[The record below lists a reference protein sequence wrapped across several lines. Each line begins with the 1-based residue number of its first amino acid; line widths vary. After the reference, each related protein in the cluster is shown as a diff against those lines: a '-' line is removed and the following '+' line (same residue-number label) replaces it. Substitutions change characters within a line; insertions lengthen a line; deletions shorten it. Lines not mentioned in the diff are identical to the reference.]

1 MNSVLYKSNLKGNK
15 SIKSFI
21 QRLKGWKGKKGQ
33 LGDFSEKNQAEGGR
47 FALKSWFRTVESK
60 LIKWVKSERTGFLL
74 VFFRKDSAAAVVSL
88 ATALVVLG
96 NLNIK
101 EGKEHFLFN
110 QSETGDK
117 SQELIKKRVE
127 SHTFKGDLTT
137 APLEMENGELKDEDV
152 YALLIEG
159 GSLDQNQ
166 LQYQVLSPIQPPD
179 AKQLLSE
186 GADVAVY
193 EVQSGDTVGSIAN
206 EFKITVNT
214 ILWANDLDDPDMIQP
229 GDKIFILPTTGVQ
242 HVVKS
247 GDTIDSIAKKYSAD
261 KEKII
266 AFNDLTAD
274 GALKVGEELV
284 IPDGRIETPKP
295 AEVLPQRNYYSS
307 GIAAEDTSR
316 GPSIIDKN
324 PKGGHSFPY
333 GYCTWYV
340 AQQKYIPWGGNAG
353 TWLYHAKAYGASTGK
368 TPKKGAIIVTNES
381 WYGHVA
387 IVTNVSG
394 DSVTIKEMNYAG
406 FAKVSSRTISAKSR
420 VIKGYIY

>member
-1 MNSVLYKSNLKGNK
+1 MAK
-15 SIKSFI
+15 
-21 QRLKGWKGKKGQ
+21 Q
-33 LGDFSEKNQAEGGR
+33 LETKIIN
-47 FALKSWFRTVESK
+47 W
-60 LIKWVKSERTGFLL
+60 IKSERTGFLL

-110 QSETGDK
+110 QEVSVDRE
-117 SQELIKKRVE
+117 QEMIKQRVE
-127 SHTFKGDLTT
+127 SLSFKGDLTT
-137 APLEMENGELKDEDV
+137 APLEMAGVETKEEDV
-152 YALLIEG
+152 YALMIEG
-159 GSLDQNQ
+159 GNLDENQ
-166 LQYQVLSPIQPPD
+166 MQYQVLSAVTPPN
-179 AKQLLSE
+179 AKDLLSG

-193 EVQSGDTVGSIAN
+193 EVKEGDTVGTIAKD
-206 EFKITVNT
+206 FKVTVNT
-214 ILWANDLDDPDMIQP
+214 ILWANDIDDPDMIQP

-247 GDTIDSIAKKYSAD
+247 GDNIDSLAKKYSAD

-274 GALKVGEELV
+274 GALKEGQELI
-284 IPDGRIETPKP
+284 IPDGEIKVVRP
-295 AEVLPQRNYYSS
+295 AEVLPQRDYYSS
-307 GIAAEDTSR
+307 GVAADDSGSR

-324 PKGGHSFPY
+324 PKGGHKFPY

-340 AQQKYIPWGGNAG
+340 AQHKYVPWGGNAG
-353 TWLYHAKAYGASTGK
+353 TWLYHAKAYGAKTGK

-381 WYGHVA
+381 WYGHVG
-387 IVTNVSG
+387 IVTDVKG
-394 DSVTIKEMNYAG
+394 DSITIKEMNYAG
-406 FAKVSSRTISAKSR
+406 FAKVSSRTISAKNK

>member
-1 MNSVLYKSNLKGNK
+1 MGGRTEFWQGRVLKG
-15 SIKSFI
+15 
-21 QRLKGWKGKKGQ
+21 LKQIEAK
-33 LGDFSEKNQAEGGR
+33 
-47 FALKSWFRTVESK
+47 V
-60 LIKWVKSERTGFLL
+60 IKWIKSERTGFLL

-110 QSETGDK
+110 QDEQVGK
-117 SQELIKKRVE
+117 SQEMIKKRVE
-127 SHTFKGDLTT
+127 SHIFKGDLTT
-137 APLEMENGELKDEDV
+137 APLEMADSDAKEEDI
-152 YALLIEG
+152 YALMIQDGNLN
-159 GSLDQNQ
+159 QNQ
-166 LQYQVLSPIQPPD
+166 MQYQVLSSITPPT
-179 AKQLLSE
+179 AKELLSG

-193 EVQSGDTVGSIAN
+193 EVQNGDTVGTIAQ

-214 ILWANDLDDPDMIQP
+214 ILWANDLDNPNLIQP

-242 HVVKS
+242 YVVKS
-247 GDTIDSIAKKYSAD
+247 GDNIDKIAKKYSAD

-266 AFNDLTAD
+266 AFNSLMAD
-274 GALKVGEELV
+274 GTLKEGQELI
-284 IPDGRIETPKP
+284 IPDGKIETPKP
-295 AEVLPQRNYYSS
+295 LEVLPQRNYYSS
-307 GIAAEDTSR
+307 GIAAEDSGAR

-340 AQQKYIPWGGNAG
+340 AQNKYVPWGGNAG

-381 WYGHVA
+381 WYGHVG

-406 FAKVSSRTISAKSR
+406 FAKVSTRTISAKNR

>member
-1 MNSVLYKSNLKGNK
+1 M
-15 SIKSFI
+15 
-21 QRLKGWKGKKGQ
+21 RGWVK
-33 LGDFSEKNQAEGGR
+33 QAEQ
-47 FALKSWFRTVESK
+47 KIIQW
-60 LIKWVKSERTGFLL
+60 IKSERTGFLL

-110 QSETGDK
+110 QNEVVDK
-117 SQELIKKRVE
+117 NQELIKKRVE

-137 APLEMENGELKDEDV
+137 APLEMVGNETKEEDI
-152 YALLIEG
+152 YALMIEEG
-159 GSLDQNQ
+159 DLDQNQ
-166 LQYQVLSPIQPPD
+166 MQYQVLSSIVPPD
-179 AKQLLSE
+179 AKELLSE

-193 EVQSGDTVGSIAN
+193 EVKSGDTVGTIAKD
-206 EFKITVNT
+206 FKITVNT
-214 ILWANDLDDPDMIQP
+214 ILWANDLDDPDLIQP

-247 GDTIDSIAKKYSAD
+247 GDNIDKIAKKYSAD
-261 KEKII
+261 KDRII

-274 GALKVGEELV
+274 GALKEGQELL
-284 IPDGRIETPKP
+284 IPDGKIETPKP

-307 GIAAEDTSR
+307 GIASEDSSR

-333 GYCTWYV
+333 GYCTWFV
-340 AQQKYIPWGGNAG
+340 AQNKYVPWGGNAG

-368 TPKKGAIIVTNES
+368 TPKKGSIIVTNES
-381 WYGHVA
+381 WYGHVG
-387 IVTNVSG
+387 IVTGVSG

-406 FAKVSSRTISAKSR
+406 FAKVSSRTISAKSK

>member
-1 MNSVLYKSNLKGNK
+1 MIEV
-15 SIKSFI
+15 
-21 QRLKGWKGKKGQ
+21 
-33 LGDFSEKNQAEGGR
+33 
-47 FALKSWFRTVESK
+47 K
-60 LIKWVKSERTGFLL
+60 LINWIKSERTGFLL

-101 EGKEHFLFN
+101 EGREHFLFN
-110 QSETGDK
+110 QKETANK

-127 SHTFKGDLTT
+127 SHSFKGDLTT
-137 APLEMENGELKDEDV
+137 VPLEMEKGDLKEEDIL
-152 YALLIEG
+152 ALMIQDGNLN
-159 GSLDQNQ
+159 QNQ
-166 LQYQVLSPIQPPD
+166 MQYQVLSSIQPPD

-193 EVQSGDTVGSIAN
+193 EVKSGDTVGSIASD
-206 EFKITVNT
+206 FKITVNT
-214 ILWANDLDDPDMIQP
+214 ILWANDLDNPNLIQP

-247 GDTIDSIAKKYSAD
+247 GDTIDAIAKKYSAD

-274 GALKVGEELV
+274 GALKEGQELI
-284 IPDGRIETPKP
+284 IPDGKIETPKP
-295 AEVLPQRNYYSS
+295 SGVLPQRNYYSS
-307 GIAAEDTSR
+307 GIASEDTSR
-316 GPSIIDKN
+316 GPSIIDRN
-324 PKGGHSFPY
+324 PKGGHVFPY

-340 AQQKYIPWGGNAG
+340 AQNKYIPWGGNAG

-381 WYGHVA
+381 WYGHVG

-394 DSVTIKEMNYAG
+394 DSVTIKEMNYSG